1 METHAFVIP
10 PYRQW
15 DMDSGLKKKKKKKPL
30 RSMHTAAVVHTRMH
44 SFNFPCVQKKGDTII
59 QIHKSFSASLRNA
72 TLNKSSCLKERK
84 KKISSR
90 HSLSQLSHMQK
101 AN

>member
-1 METHAFVIP
+1 
-10 PYRQW
+10 
-15 DMDSGLKKKKKKKPL
+15 
-30 RSMHTAAVVHTRMH
+30 MHTAAVVHTRMH